1 MLDSLQ
7 KKERL
12 FLDCWITGLSIHS
25 VIFIQPRKVST
36 LGGTTDSIQGKQCW
50 LADRLLLTSK
60 DLEPGLADA
69 KIHTDIMG
77 SDHCPVELDLK

>member
-25 VIFIQPRKVST
+25 VILSNPGRCLLLVELPIQFKE
-36 LGGTTDSIQGKQCW
+36 KQCW

>member
-12 FLDCWITGLSIHS
+12 FLDCWITGLSIHF
-25 VIFIQPRKVST
+25 VIFIQPKKVFT
-36 LGGTTDSIQGKQCW
+36 LGGITDSIQEKQCW

-60 DLEPGLADA
+60 DLAPRLADA